1 MQWDQPIPQRDPPEG
16 QTQGDPEEPREGTQ
30 CPVVPES
37 QRNLEGVELVAL
49 GKLDGAGRGR
59 DQAPELPPCPT
70 RVPHPGP
77 LPGRR
82 WRAGAG
88 GHSPVPRPF
97 QQGPPGAVFRFH
109 KLREG
114 PRRQRERVDEDIGAT
129 RDRGRPGGAR
139 ESCAAPP
146 GPRGDP
152 PPKSHVT

>member
-1 MQWDQPIPQRDPPEG
+1 MGLGGGGTKPRSYRPARPGYPILAPY
-16 QTQGDPEEPREGTQ
+16 
-30 CPVVPES
+30 
-37 QRNLEGVELVAL
+37 L
-49 GKLDGAGRGR
+49 GGAGERAR
-59 DQAPELPPCPT
+59 AATHLSPAP
-70 RVPHPGP
+70 
-77 LPGRR
+77 
-82 WRAGAG
+82 
-88 GHSPVPRPF
+88 S